1 MDERVKKKR
10 VMTEAQKERLRAN
23 MAKARQVR
31 LDRIAAK
38 KRENDLSAEA
48 ANKLPGEGAVE
59 VLRRMTMILCS
70 RFADGRMNKKSCLL
84 CEMRVP
90 ELPEPDFVNPCPC
103 QDAWSYIEYVD
114 SRDQEKK
121 NAERREAS

>member
-10 VMTEAQKERLRAN
+10 VLTEDQKERLRAN
-23 MAKARQVR
+23 MAKARKVR
-31 LDRIAAK
+31 LERIAQK
-38 KRENDLSAEA
+38 KRENDLSVEDAK
-48 ANKLPGEGAVE
+48 KLPGEGAVE

-70 RFADGRMNKKSCLL
+70 RFGDGRMNKRSCLL

-90 ELPEPDFVNPCPC
+90 EVIPQGFVNPCPC
-103 QDAWSYIEYVD
+103 QDAWAYIEHVD
-114 SRDQEKK
+114 NRDQEKK